1 MLHSLGLNS
10 LFNIITLKVYSFTD
24 GILRSYFN
32 ENPDED
38 RFLFNC
44 EALAR
49 SVRSNIVNILE
60 MCNNNPGFAVGS
72 LSSSQLERPDVVSQE
87 DWEGLVNELET
98 YVRGAQDSLRELGDQ
113 LINIRRHRPDHP
125 EYQTIRSEYIL
136 LSDWLSTILGRT
148 DNLPNGI
155 WIFFSSVA

>member
-24 GILRSYFN
+24 SILRSYFN

-87 DWEGLVNELET
+87 D
-98 YVRGAQDSLRELGDQ
+98 
-113 LINIRRHRPDHP
+113 
-125 EYQTIRSEYIL
+125 
-136 LSDWLSTILGRT
+136 
-148 DNLPNGI
+148 
-155 WIFFSSVA
+155 